1 VITAVETSTGGRKL
15 PAELCEVLESVGL
28 DPALARLTRRGSS
41 SSRSAFLALPS
52 PSSPRLLVPLG
63 RAGGQVVRERGRQGA
78 HRKAAGRLFAAAL
91 STGAMSLLPTRRVEL
106 ADPALAELT
115 DRLVGGDVPGVR
127 LGILLGPPRA
137 NRKAVVRVLTEDGTT
152 LSYAK
157 VGATDLTRRLVRDE
171 ARHLERLAAEPPES
185 FRVPEV
191 LRFRDDDDLTILVTS
206 PLASGRSTRRPV
218 EIPVSQTRELFCR
231 HQEQGVAV
239 GDLAVVRP
247 AVVAELTEARRLESM
262 RERLVAAIGSLRLG
276 VGDSH
281 GDWAPQNMALGSE
294 GLEVW
299 DWERYDTGVP
309 QGFDALHFLARRVDP
324 SPGRLADTEADFL
337 REAPAT
343 LHKCGIDPGLTQP
356 LVALY
361 LLWVGRRY
369 AADGALRASAE
380 TQTRLRWVTGLLQT
394 QLSDLE
400 TKGRR
405 G

>member
-1 VITAVETSTGGRKL
+1 METNADARQL
-15 PAELCEVLESVGL
+15 PAELCAVLEAVGL
-28 DPALARLTRRGSS
+28 DPALARITRRRSG
-41 SSRSAFLALPS
+41 SSRSAFLVLPS

-63 RAGGQVVRERGRQGA
+63 RAGGQVVRERGRQGV

-91 STGAMSLLPTRRVEL
+91 STGAMSILPTRRVEL
-106 ADPALAELT
+106 TDPALPELT
-115 DRLVGGDVPGVR
+115 DWLVGGDAAGVR

-157 VGATDLTRRLVRDE
+157 IGATALTRRLVRDE
-171 ARHLERLAAEPPES
+171 ARNLERLAAEPPES

-191 LRFRDDDDLTILVTS
+191 LRFRDHGALTILVTS
-206 PLASGRSTRRPV
+206 PLAAEGTSRRPA
-218 EIPVSQTRELFCR
+218 ELPVSQTRELFCR
-231 HQEQGVAV
+231 HEKRDVAV
-239 GDLAVVRP
+239 GDLAIVRP
-247 AVVAELTEARRLESM
+247 RVDDQLADRPQLESL
-262 RERLVAAIGSLRLG
+262 RERLVAAIGSLRLS

-281 GDWAPQNMALGSE
+281 GDWAPQNMTLGSE

-299 DWERYDTGVP
+299 DWERYDTGIP
-309 QGFDALHFLARRVDP
+309 QGFDALHFLARSVDP

-343 LHKCGIDPGLTQP
+343 LHRCGIDPALTQP

-369 AADGALRASAE
+369 AADGALTPSAE
-380 TQTRLRWVTGLLQT
+380 TQTRLRWVAGLLQT
-394 QLSDLE
+394 HLSDLE